1 MKKFLFLVFLAAGLC
16 AGAVSPRA
24 GVSILGDSYSTF
36 EGHML
41 PDTNLVWYHAVPD
54 LKHTDVTDV
63 KQTWW
68 QQLIRQKG
76 WRLEVNN
83 SYSGS
88 TICNRGYDGK
98 DYTDRS
104 FLTRAKDLGSPD
116 VILIF
121 GGTNDSWAG
130 VKAGTYET
138 PKGKKPDYYTLRP
151 ALDRM
156 LREMKDYY
164 PGTDIYFIVNTG
176 LRPEVTES
184 IVTLC
189 ERHGVKVIRLSDID
203 KMAGHPSVK
212 GMTAIAE
219 QVGAAID

>member
-1 MKKFLFLVFLAAGLC
+1 MTA
-16 AGAVSPRA
+16 
-24 GVSILGDSYSTF
+24 
-36 EGHML
+36 
-41 PDTNLVWYHAVPD
+41 
-54 LKHTDVTDV
+54 
-63 KQTWW
+63 
-68 QQLIRQKG
+68 
-76 WRLEVNN
+76 
-83 SYSGS
+83 
-88 TICNRGYDGK
+88 
-98 DYTDRS
+98 
-104 FLTRAKDLGSPD
+104 
-116 VILIF
+116 
-121 GGTNDSWAG
+121 
-130 VKAGTYET
+130 
-138 PKGKKPDYYTLRP
+138 KPDYYTLRP

-212 GMTAIAE
+212 GMTSIAE